1 MASRLEGLQRTLAWS
16 DFPTV
21 RRTPPTPGG
30 HFHGA
35 LTYTSY
41 RLSTCSFRP
50 EHGTRQF
57 ALVDN
62 VVVTIEFT
70 RTRSWVADWVAT
82 RPPPFSADLLNHEQG
97 HYAIT
102 ALCARDFFVDLMSLK
117 PTRFDTPQAGLH
129 AMADIK
135 RRTLDRIPSI
145 QAMYDREVHPEQNGG
160 VSRGPIQL
168 AWDGYIRSAFTIPR
182 SPPSNAPD
190 GVTHK
195 IRLVDVLTRAGRLP

>member
-1 MASRLEGLQRTLAWS
+1 MASRLEGLHRTLTWA

-21 RRTPPTPGG
+21 QRNPPGAGG
-30 HFHGA
+30 HASGA
-35 LTYTSY
+35 FTHTSY
-41 RLSTCSFRP
+41 RLTPYLFRP
-50 EHGTRQF
+50 EAGAQRF

-62 VVVTIEFT
+62 VVVTIDFT
-70 RTRSWVADWVAT
+70 RARSWVANWVAT

-102 ALCARDFFVDLMSLK
+102 ALCARDFFVDLMCLK
-117 PTRFDTPQAGLH
+117 PTVFDTASAGLN
-129 AMADIK
+129 AVADIK

-145 QAMYDREVHPEQNGG
+145 QASYDREVHPEQNGG

-195 IRLVDVLTRAGRLP
+195 IRLVDVLTRAGRPP